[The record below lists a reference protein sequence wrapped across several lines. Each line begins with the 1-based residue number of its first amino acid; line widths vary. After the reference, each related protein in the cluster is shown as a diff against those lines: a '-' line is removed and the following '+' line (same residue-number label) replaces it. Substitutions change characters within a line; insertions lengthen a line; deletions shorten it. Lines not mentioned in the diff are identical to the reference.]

1 MRILDTRHS
10 TKIDTI
16 QKTRL
21 SWENPRAAKHSVK
34 IIDANKGSLR
44 RAFSFLASGITHDLH
59 FLRKRPKARYLPHST
74 PLIGGESMAKR
85 MHEKEGI
92 AGVTWIVLLVIAGWG
107 GLVRYLI
114 DIRQNKV
121 AWSWVNALAQM
132 VVSGFTGVIGGL
144 ISIESGLSIY
154 DSGYS
159 RDKRRDGIGC
169 PHVFLGKVYRGKVQ

>member
-1 MRILDTRHS
+1 
-10 TKIDTI
+10 
-16 QKTRL
+16 
-21 SWENPRAAKHSVK
+21 
-34 IIDANKGSLR
+34 
-44 RAFSFLASGITHDLH
+44 
-59 FLRKRPKARYLPHST
+59 
-74 PLIGGESMAKR
+74 

-154 DSGYS
+154 MILATAGISGAMGSVALTYFWE
-159 RDKRRDGIGC
+159 RFTG
-169 PHVFLGKVYRGKVQ
+169 VKVQ